1 MLLRIATRMHCAA
14 AVSHTGFAQRMEGP
28 GGLKDAVASVLVPM
42 LQRSLVRRQHL
53 RHCVALIA
61 CS

>member
-1 MLLRIATRMHCAA
+1 MHCAA